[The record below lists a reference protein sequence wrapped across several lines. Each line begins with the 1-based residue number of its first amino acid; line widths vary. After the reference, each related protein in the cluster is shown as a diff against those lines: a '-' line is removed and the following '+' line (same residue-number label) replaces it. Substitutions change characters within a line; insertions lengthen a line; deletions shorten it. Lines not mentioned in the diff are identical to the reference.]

1 MNKLILT
8 TAAAFALGVSGAY
21 AQDNND
27 NDQASSAAMIGVD
40 NAKVEDGKITGIS
53 VNTDTAGYLV
63 VHDDAEGAAPANLGH
78 IAVQPGSTDDLSIEL
93 TGTPGPGLS
102 LMLHDETNDNTT
114 YDFGP
119 GSTDVDTPTMRNGEP
134 VVKAIDGM

>member
-1 MNKLILT
+1 MKKLILS
-8 TAAAFALGVSGAY
+8 AAAVMALGVSGAY
-21 AQDNND
+21 AQEAS
-27 NDQASSAAMIGVD
+27 DQPADMATTIGVD

-53 VNTDTAGYLV
+53 VDVDRAGYLV
-63 VHDDAEGAAPANLGH
+63 VHDDAAGAPPASLGH
-78 IAVQPGSTDDLSIEL
+78 IAVQPGSTENISIEL

-119 GSTDVDTPTMRNGEP
+119 GSTDVDTPATVNGEP
-134 VVKAIDGM
+134 VVKAVEGM